1 MTCVISIDFHDMP
14 WSCIQNCIQK
24 HRKKQPAP
32 KQTPT
37 TYDIY
42 VYIVMIVSLFDTD
55 SFGHKAVSN
64 LWFFWEPFGA
74 TLWEPLENRFSKN
87 RTPPRV
93 PRPWLDWKFHYCG
106 KNFWQTSFCQKKCY
120 VKNCFLRVIPTLTHY
135 SDIVSDIPSG
145 RIYILLPI

>member
-1 MTCVISIDFHDMP
+1 MTCPGLASKIASKNIEKNNPHLNKHPQHMIYMCILLWLFHCLIP
-14 WSCIQNCIQK
+14 ILLATN
-24 HRKKQPAP
+24 
-32 KQTPT
+32 
-37 TYDIY
+37 
-42 VYIVMIVSLFDTD
+42 
-55 SFGHKAVSN
+55 KAVSN

-106 KNFWQTSFCQKKCY
+106 KNFWQTSFCHKKCY